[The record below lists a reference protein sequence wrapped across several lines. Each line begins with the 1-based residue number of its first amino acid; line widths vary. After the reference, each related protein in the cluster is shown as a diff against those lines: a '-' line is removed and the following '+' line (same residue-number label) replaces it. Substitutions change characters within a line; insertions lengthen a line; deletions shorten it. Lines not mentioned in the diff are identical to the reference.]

1 MSLEVT
7 LNAQSGPGRQ
17 YSVRRTDDQPA
28 LDQADAKAIAIMA
41 ALNLFSDDACLGS
54 DRLQPVRAW
63 HEASSNGYIV
73 EAECRR

>member
-7 LNAQSGPGRQ
+7 LNAQRGPGRQ
-17 YSVRRTDDQPA
+17 YSVRRTDELPA
-28 LDQADAKAIAIMA
+28 LDQAEAKAMAIMA
-41 ALNLFSDDACLGS
+41 TLNLFSDDACLGS

-63 HEASSNGYIV
+63 HVASDTGYIV